1 MAAVPVVP
9 LLAEF
14 LGTFLLLTAIFY
26 TGNFLAI
33 GLTLAVVIFLFGNI
47 SGGHVNP
54 AVSLAMYIKGSLSV
68 TELVLYIA
76 AQSAGAV
83 ASLYTFN
90 ALGL

>member
-1 MAAVPVVP
+1 MAIPIVP

-33 GLTLAVVIFLFGNI
+33 GAALALVVFLFGNI

-54 AVSLAMYIKGSLSV
+54 AVSLAMYLKGSLSV
-68 TELVLYIA
+68 TELALYIVAQALGA
-76 AQSAGAV
+76 AS
-83 ASLYTFN
+83 SLYIYN
-90 ALGL
+90 ALA

>member
-1 MAAVPVVP
+1 MAAIPFIP

-33 GLTLAVVIFLFGNI
+33 GLTLAIVIFLFGNI

-54 AVSLAMYIKGSLSV
+54 AVSLAMYLKGSLSV
-68 TELVLYIA
+68 QELILYTV

-83 ASLYTFN
+83 ASLYTMS